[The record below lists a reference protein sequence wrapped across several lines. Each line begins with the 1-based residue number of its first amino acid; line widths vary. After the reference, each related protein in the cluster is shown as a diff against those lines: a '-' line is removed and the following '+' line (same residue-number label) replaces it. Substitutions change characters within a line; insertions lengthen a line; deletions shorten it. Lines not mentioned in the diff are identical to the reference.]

1 MLQLDQLD
9 ELEKEYMG
17 DDKEDRCVSTALRDL
32 LNDFPEKE
40 SDQSTK
46 ERKATKRK
54 AKGSEVVLIRMT

>member
-1 MLQLDQLD
+1 
-9 ELEKEYMG
+9 MG
-17 DDKEDRCVSTALRDL
+17 DDNGDRCVSTTLRDL

>member
-1 MLQLDQLD
+1 
-9 ELEKEYMG
+9 MG
-17 DDKEDRCVSTALRDL
+17 DNKGDRCVSSTLRDL
-32 LNDFPEKE
+32 LNDFSEKE